1 MHCSLCD
8 PSPPTV
14 PQPPQ
19 VFSVRGFEALFP
31 CTGTLGC
38 TVCLAPSCSS
48 QFINMQIWDCLL
60 LQSLPSRTSS
70 PPQLPFS
77 APPISLDEC
86 FLFNS
91 LVFRLPY
98 CLIFWQVWLF
108 FVFKFVVIL
117 LLFVGGSKAYLT
129 MPPSW
134 QEVLINN
141 SLSVTQMFPPWNTMA
156 EILFPFNKG

>member
-1 MHCSLCD
+1 MQSFLVSSFSSWFICTRMWDHL
-8 PSPPTV
+8 V
-14 PQPPQ
+14 HQPPPYMPI
-19 VFSVRGFEALFP
+19 LPP
-31 CTGTLGC
+31 CHM
-38 TVCLAPSCSS
+38 S
-48 QFINMQIWDCLL
+48 F
-60 LQSLPSRTSS
+60 
-70 PPQLPFS
+70 PPQLYSTLPT
-77 APPISLDEC
+77 SLGEC
-86 FLFNS
+86 FFFNS
-91 LVFRLPY
+91 LVVRLPY
-98 CLIFWQVWLF
+98 SLIFWQFLLF